1 MSKRKLPKTLF
12 EKDDSITNKDWLD
25 LSWNYFSLLSGQRM
39 GMVDFYIVIEA
50 ALIGALFV
58 LLTLEERMMWAE
70 CTVAV
75 AITFISVTFFIL
87 DCRTKAMIHCCE
99 NIIMAFEKLYY
110 PEGKEDKK
118 KDENKEKIV
127 LPFHYIDYKTDK
139 MRVRMTY
146 SKIFLV
152 QYSVIG
158 LFGVVCLILVLRG
171 TI

>member
-87 DCRTKAMIHCCE
+87 DCRTKAMIHC
-99 NIIMAFEKLYY
+99 
-110 PEGKEDKK
+110 
-118 KDENKEKIV
+118 
-127 LPFHYIDYKTDK
+127 
-139 MRVRMTY
+139 
-146 SKIFLV
+146 
-152 QYSVIG
+152 
-158 LFGVVCLILVLRG
+158 
-171 TI
+171 

>member
-1 MSKRKLPKTLF
+1 MSKRKLPEIHL

-39 GMVDFYIVIEA
+39 GMVDFYIVIEV

-58 LLTLEERMMWAE
+58 LITLEERMMWAE

-99 NIIMAFEKLYY
+99 NVIMTFEKKYY
-110 PEGKEDKK
+110 PNKKE
-118 KDENKEKIV
+118 IV
-127 LPFHYIDYKTDK
+127 LPFHYIDNKTDK

-146 SKIFLV
+146 SRIFLI
-152 QYSVIG
+152 QYFVIG
-158 LFGVVCLILVLRG
+158 LFGMVCFVLLICG
-171 TI
+171 II